1 MNMSNKIKRTKS
13 DLHCGEAGMTLIEVV
28 IAMFILTVGLLAVA
42 ATVIYALQLGTNNR
56 NLTQS
61 KMLAASMLEHIETIR
76 NTNQL
81 NFDQIAVDGQV
92 DNPPPPAFQ
101 FTGFLDEFSVIS
113 SNPGNDGVLG
123 TNDDQF
129 AVTPED
135 EQQSNFR
142 RKVEIGLVNPTDPD
156 LKQVTVT
163 IQYPGLNGSLQEY
176 RMVSYLSRQ
185 N

>member
-1 MNMSNKIKRTKS
+1 MKS
-13 DLHCGEAGMTLIEVV
+13 DLHSNEAGMTLIEVI

-92 DNPPPPAFQ
+92 VNPPSGFQ

-113 SNPGNDGVLG
+113 SNPGTDGVLG

-135 EQQSNFR
+135 GQQANFR
-142 RKVEIGLVNPTDPD
+142 RKVEIGLVSPTDPD